1 MCVCK
6 GYSDGWFM
14 GKLGGA
20 LTGGFCTFGANVYTI
35 QMANSFLVLLWK
47 PFCPSRLLRGSQEGP
62 RGLGTTFGKLPCS
75 SVDATAPRI
84 VLGIHPYPPPPR
96 MAPVLLHPPPSHLPP
111 PVRAPC
117 CALDAPRSSWA
128 THQALLQILV
138 PPCQYAPARGC
149 LSWSLSPL
157 SLSFQSCWV

>member
-1 MCVCK
+1 
-6 GYSDGWFM
+6 M

-84 VLGIHPYPPPPR
+84 VLGIHPYFPPPR
-96 MAPVLLHPPPSHLPP
+96 MAPVLPPPTTISPASPGQGSLLCPGCPPILLGYPSGPAPDSGSSLSVCACQGLPVMVP
-111 PVRAPC
+111 LAPQ
-117 CALDAPRSSWA
+117 LKLPELLGLRVRSS
-128 THQALLQILV
+128 TISDL
-138 PPCQYAPARGC
+138 G
-149 LSWSLSPL
+149 
-157 SLSFQSCWV
+157 